1 MGFTVTSFLGPSMI
15 AKVIIKNR
23 LFRHSGVYIISEV
36 AQRGIPF
43 FLLPILTRYLSTADY
58 GIIATF
64 MVYLQIIGI
73 LAGLNTNSAVIVNFF
88 QISKENLKIYVANVF
103 NVLAASFLF
112 ILLGIFLFKTP
123 LSARLAIPGQW
134 LIWGLV
140 IASARFLIVTNLS
153 LWQAEQRPKI
163 YGFFNIARTAT
174 DVTLSLLLVVW
185 IGLRWEGRLYAV
197 ITTSVVFG
205 LISIWVLCKRGYYR
219 FEFKSEYTKD
229 ALNFGIPLIPH
240 RLAIWIL
247 TGIDRIFI
255 VNILGT
261 AATGVYAVGFQIG
274 LVVTI
279 IANGISRAFGPYL
292 FKKLSV
298 NRDRDK
304 EKLVVLTYL
313 IFIGMICLAG
323 MISLI
328 SPWVFKIF
336 IGKNFYKASKFVV
349 WIAFGQAFQGMYSMV
364 VDYVSY
370 TKKTKLIGMV
380 TISVGLFHA
389 FLSYNM
395 IKANGPIG
403 AAQATT
409 ISFFIKFVSVWILSA
424 RIYQMPW
431 LSVIK
436 SGVRVSWKKLKLNKI
451 A

>member
-1 MGFTVTSFLGPSMI
+1 MMVSE
-15 AKVIIKNR
+15 IIKSKI
-23 LFRHSGVYIISEV
+23 FRHSSVYILSEV
-36 AQRGIPF
+36 VQRGIPF
-43 FLLPILTRYLSTADY
+43 FLLPVLTRYLSTADY

-73 LAGLNTNSAVIVNFF
+73 IAGLNTNSAIIVNFF
-88 QISKENLKIYVANVF
+88 QLSKENLKVYVSNVF

-112 ILLGIFLFKTP
+112 ILLGLLIFQAP
-123 LSARLAIPGQW
+123 LAGKLSIPSQW
-134 LIWGLV
+134 LIYGLV
-140 IASARFLIVTNLS
+140 IAAARFLIVSNLS

-163 YGFFNIARTAT
+163 YGVFNVARTAT
-174 DVTLSLLLVVW
+174 DVSLSLLLVVGFGMSW
-185 IGLRWEGRLYAV
+185 AGRLYGV
-197 ITTSVVFG
+197 VTTAVVFG
-205 LISIWVLCKRGYYR
+205 MASLWVIHNRGYYR
-219 FEFKSEYTKD
+219 FQFKTEYIKD

-240 RLAIWIL
+240 RIAIWVL

-255 VNILGT
+255 VSLLGT

-274 LVVTI
+274 LIVTI

-292 FKKLSV
+292 FKKLSA
-298 NRDRDK
+298 NRDGDK
-304 EKLVVLTYL
+304 EKLVGLTYL
-313 IFIGMICLAG
+313 LFIGMLCIAG
-323 MISLI
+323 ILSLM
-328 SPWVFKIF
+328 SPWIFKIF
-336 IGKNFYKASKFVV
+336 IGKNFHEASQFVI

-364 VDYVSY
+364 VDYISY

-395 IKANGPIG
+395 IKANGAIG

-409 ISFFIKFVSVWILSA
+409 ISFFIKFISVWILSA
-424 RIYQMPW
+424 KIYQMPW

-436 SGVRVSWKKLKLNKI
+436 AGAKVSWKKLTFSKI